1 MTLFSVRIV
10 AGLKTGARGPL
21 DFARGGLRTRAY
33 IALLRVEK
41 HADEG
46 VRAYTVL
53 AILRRGMPRLYVQDF
68 KVLTAR
74 SQEQLFCI

>member
-1 MTLFSVRIV
+1 M
-10 AGLKTGARGPL
+10 
-21 DFARGGLRTRAY
+21 RAY

-46 VRAYTVL
+46 VRAHTVL
-53 AILRRGMPRLYVQDF
+53 AILRRGMPRLYEQDF

>member
-1 MTLFSVRIV
+1 M
-10 AGLKTGARGPL
+10 
-21 DFARGGLRTRAY
+21 RAY